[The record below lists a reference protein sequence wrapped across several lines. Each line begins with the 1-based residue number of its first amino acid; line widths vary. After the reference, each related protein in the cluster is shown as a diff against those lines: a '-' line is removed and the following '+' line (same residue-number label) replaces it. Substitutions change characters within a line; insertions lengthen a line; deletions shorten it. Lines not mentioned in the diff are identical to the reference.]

1 MKWQGRRRSS
11 NVEDRRYT
19 RVSRSGGRVGG
30 GALAGVAF
38 TLIRRT
44 SGKTRIVVIL
54 AAIIACFV
62 FKISPLQM
70 MGLSSGRSSSQVV
83 QTKGKAP
90 NDEMRAY
97 LETMKAAEAIGDDR
111 LQEQAHG
118 HVQPDLF
125 THGTSAQRKHWFMK
139 GYKTG
144 DINQRDTFSISYDQ
158 L

>member
-11 NVEDRRYT
+11 KVEDRRCT

-30 GALAGVAF
+30 VAF
-38 TLIRRT
+38 TLIRRA

-54 AAIIACFV
+54 GAIIACFV
-62 FKISPLQM
+62 FKTSPLQM

-111 LQEQAHG
+111 LQEQSSRTRSTRPLHPW
-118 HVQPDLF
+118 HL
-125 THGTSAQRKHWFMK
+125 SAEEALVHER
-139 GYKTG
+139 
-144 DINQRDTFSISYDQ
+144 